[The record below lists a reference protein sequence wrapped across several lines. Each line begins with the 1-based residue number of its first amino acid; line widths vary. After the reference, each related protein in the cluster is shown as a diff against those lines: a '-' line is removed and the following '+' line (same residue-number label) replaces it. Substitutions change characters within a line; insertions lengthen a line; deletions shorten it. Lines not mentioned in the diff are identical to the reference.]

1 MTKSRSASDANQ
13 RTIRTAFQ
21 TLLGL
26 AAGFPLIVDAAG
38 IPQTAAGV
46 AVALAVTGAVTRV
59 MALPVVHNLL
69 PNWLYRSDPPTSTS
83 PGGGQLTVVD
93 D

>member
-1 MTKSRSASDANQ
+1 MTQSRTASDANQ
-13 RTIRTAFQ
+13 RTIRTVFQ

-46 AVALAVTGAVTRV
+46 AVALVVAAAVTRV

-69 PNWLYRSDPPTSTS
+69 PDWLYRSGPPPKTEQGS
-83 PGGGQLTVVD
+83 GQLTIVD

>member
-1 MTKSRSASDANQ
+1 M
-13 RTIRTAFQ
+13 FQ

-26 AAGFPLIVDAAG
+26 AAGFPLIVDASG

-46 AVALAVTGAVTRV
+46 AVALAVAGAVTRV

-69 PNWLYRSDPPTSTS
+69 PNWLYRSDPPPRSHD
-83 PGGGQLTVVD
+83 GAGQLSIVD

>member
-1 MTKSRSASDANQ
+1 MTHKSAFDANQ
-13 RTIRTAFQ
+13 RTVRTVFQ

-26 AAGFPLIVDAAG
+26 AAGLPLIIDASG
-38 IPQTAAGV
+38 IAQTTAGV
-46 AVALAVTGAVTRV
+46 AVALAVAGAVTRV
-59 MALPVVHNLL
+59 MALPGVHSLL
-69 PNWLYRSDPPTSTS
+69 PNWLYRSDPPTGSG